1 MTPKGLELSTPN
13 DTTIILTRA
22 FHAPRALV
30 WDAVTNPAKM
40 RRWMLP
46 PPGWTLNVCEV
57 DARLG
62 GELRLAWKSDDAD
75 PAMTL
80 EGAWTEWNPHG
91 RMVHTETMKLGT
103 GQVIGSLVEAHEFTE
118 TEGVTVMRITQTYAS
133 KEDRDGA
140 IASGMDEGME
150 ACYQQLDALLLG

>member
-1 MTPKGLELSTPN
+1 MPPKALELATPN
-13 DTTIILTRA
+13 DTTIVLTRS
-22 FHAPRALV
+22 FSAPRALV

-57 DARLG
+57 DGRMG
-62 GELRLAWKSDDAD
+62 GALRLTWKSDDAD
-75 PAMTL
+75 PAMML
-80 EGAWTEWNPHG
+80 EGVWTEWKPHD

-103 GQVIGSLVEAHEFTE
+103 GQVVGSQVEAHEFTE
-118 TEGVTVMRITQTYAS
+118 AGGVTVMRITQTYAS

-140 IASGMDEGME
+140 MASGMDEGME
-150 ACYQQLDALLLG
+150 ACYQQLDAVLLG